1 MVEEVEIDLKN
12 ARAVW
17 DRRSRQPT
25 GSDVEGHLPPVT
37 HHRGQRKP
45 DFTDDLHPHMKS
57 GVGISP
63 RLQGQTGPYIR
74 ARRKSTCSLRSHKD
88 LQDRLLMN
96 TKPMLLKCRQHSR
109 LLPWLPCEAIA
120 PA

>member
-1 MVEEVEIDLKN
+1 VVEEVEMDLKN

-37 HHRGQRKP
+37 HHRRQRKP

-57 GVGISP
+57 GVGIPP
-63 RLQGQTGPYIR
+63 RLQGQTGPLIR
-74 ARRKSTCSLRSHKD
+74 VRRESQCLLRSYAD
-88 LQDRLLMN
+88 ALL
-96 TKPMLLKCRQHSR
+96 RQGAGYDSG
-109 LLPWLPCEAIA
+109 LAGDSELPHLG
-120 PA
+120 